1 MIALDTTDRRLL
13 NIIQGEFPL
22 VERPYAELGQ
32 RLGIPEADVLARVL
46 RLKEGHLIRQVS
58 AIFDTRSLG
67 YLSSLV
73 AAKVDP
79 ARVDEAGA
87 IISEHPGVSHNYRRN
102 HDYNIWFTIAL
113 PPTSSLETTVQAM
126 HRLTGAEATRLL
138 PTLRLFKIGVQLDIA
153 SEEAVTARSRPAYTE
168 ADRRRAAT
176 APLTQ
181 RDIAAIRELQEDL
194 AVEPRPWDPLAHR
207 LEVSVA
213 DLLDHARALE
223 ASGHMRR
230 FAAILYHRQAG
241 FSANPMAV
249 WKVPEER
256 AEAVGVI
263 MASFNAVSHCYLR
276 PVYPDWPY
284 NVFTMIHGRKVVEC
298 EQVIE
303 AIAQATGIQERALLY
318 STREYK
324 KTRVRY
330 FTRDLDEWEE
340 RHLARV
346 PARPAAPA
354 PQDRG

>member
-1 MIALDTTDRRLL
+1 MDRRLL

-22 VERPYAELGQ
+22 AERPYAELGE
-32 RLGIPEADVLARVL
+32 RLRIPEDDVLARVS
-46 RLKEGHLIRQVS
+46 RLKTGHIIRQVS

-73 AAKVDP
+73 AVKVDP
-79 ARVDEAGA
+79 ARVDQAGA

-113 PPTSSLETTVQAM
+113 PPTSSLEMTVQAM

-153 SEEAVTARSRPAYTE
+153 SAEAVTARSRPAYTE
-168 ADRRRAAT
+168 ADRRRAA
-176 APLTQ
+176 AEPLTQ
-181 RDIAAIRELQEDL
+181 GDIAAICELQEDL
-194 AVEPRPWDPLAHR
+194 AVVPRPWDPLAYR
-207 LEVSVA
+207 LGVPVVQ
-213 DLLDHARALE
+213 LLEHARTLQ

-249 WKVPEER
+249 WKVPEEQ
-256 AEAVGVI
+256 AEEVGGI

-284 NVFTMIHGRKVVEC
+284 NLFTMIHGRKVSEC

-330 FTRDLDEWEE
+330 FTPDLNEWEE

-346 PARPAAPA
+346 RPAASA
-354 PQDRG
+354 